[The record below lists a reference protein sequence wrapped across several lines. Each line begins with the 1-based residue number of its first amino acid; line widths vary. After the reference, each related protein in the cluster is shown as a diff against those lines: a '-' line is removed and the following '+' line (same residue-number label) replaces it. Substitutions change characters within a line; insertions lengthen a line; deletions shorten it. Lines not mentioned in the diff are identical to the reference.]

1 MKLLFTLLL
10 CLLLAGCTAQ
20 KEVPTDGAIPVF
32 TETENLLEQQYGS
45 DVEAAFLPVPQ
56 ADQFL
61 PADDGFLLRS
71 GSTLMILNEALQI
84 TASRTLDFE
93 PLAAVRSDTVSVFD
107 AGSRQFSLM
116 DLSLQEMQCLT
127 LPANLSGVPVCADNT
142 LYYCTDNGIY
152 RWDLVSG
159 IRRRIRESAY
169 EKQTL
174 VDIHT
179 NPAVL
184 QYRILENGQEK
195 DLFVDC
201 ESGRLLHT
209 LAAPAKLTTFQGR
222 YYCVFSSGSV
232 ENLVFG
238 KDAEMPMGLFT
249 GFHSGRG
256 IFLAESHNGLILEK
270 NQLSCYDLETGLPVD
285 TLSLHH
291 PPETILEHN
300 GRILLLIREGSHSVL
315 LHWQPG
321 STTTEGPVH
330 TGPWFTSDAPD
341 HAGLSQCR
349 EYAEQLSEQYGL
361 DVRIWK
367 DAAAVSPWDYTFT
380 PEYRYPVLLN
390 QLQTLEQGLSRYPKE
405 LLSQTAAHFDALKI
419 CLVQSVT
426 GTAGSGSLV
435 TATGVQF
442 LNDKDAHV
450 VIAAGPYQEQ
460 ALYHELFHVME
471 THILSCSN
479 ALDRWNELN
488 PAGFSYDLDHTAN
501 AQRNSGVYLEN
512 GTRAFVDTYSMSF
525 PKEDRARIFEYAML
539 EDSAHLFRSDTMQRK
554 LSAICSGIRE
564 AYNLENRDGPFPWEQ
579 YLH

>member
-20 KEVPTDGAIPVF
+20 EEVPTDGTVPVF
-32 TETENLLEQQYGS
+32 KETENLLEQQYGS
-45 DVEAAFLPVPQ
+45 NVEAAFLPVSQ
-56 ADQFL
+56 VDQLL
-61 PADDGFLLRS
+61 PAGDGFLLRS
-71 GSTLMILNEALQI
+71 GSTLMILNEDLQVTNSCI
-84 TASRTLDFE
+84 LDFE
-93 PLAAVRSDTVSVFD
+93 PLATVRSDTVTVFD
-107 AGSRQFSLM
+107 AGSRQISLM
-116 DLSLQEMQCLT
+116 DLTFQETQCLT
-127 LPANLSGVPVCADNT
+127 LPSDLSGIPVFADNT
-142 LYYCTDNGIY
+142 LYYCTDSGIY
-152 RWDLVSG
+152 RWDLTSG

-169 EKQTL
+169 GQQTL
-174 VDIHT
+174 VDIHA

-209 LAAPAKLTTFQGR
+209 LAAPANLTTSQGR

-238 KDAEMPMGLFT
+238 RDSEAPLGLFT
-249 GFHSGRG
+249 GFHSSRG
-256 IFLAESHNGLILEK
+256 IFLPESHSCLILEG
-270 NQLSCYDLETGLPVD
+270 NHLSCYNLETGLLMD

-291 PPETILEHN
+291 TPEAILEHD
-300 GRILLLIREGSHSVL
+300 GRILLLIREDDHSVL
-315 LHWQPG
+315 LQWQPE
-321 STTTEGPVH
+321 SILEEGPVH
-330 TGPWFTSDAPD
+330 TGPWFTADAPD

-349 EYAEQLSEQYGL
+349 EYAEQLSELYGL

-380 PEYRYPVLLN
+380 PEFRYPVLLN
-390 QLQTLEQGLSRYPKE
+390 QLQTLERGLNRYPKE
-405 LLSQTAAHFDALKI
+405 LLSQTAAHFDSLKI
-419 CLVQSVT
+419 CLVQTVA
-426 GTAGSGSLV
+426 GTAGAGSLS

-442 LNDKDAHV
+442 LNDRDAHV

-488 PAGFSYDLDHTAN
+488 PAGFSYDLDHTTN

-539 EDSAHLFRSDTMQRK
+539 EDSSHLFRSDTMQRK
-554 LSAICSGIRE
+554 LSAICTGIRE
-564 AYNLENRDGPFPWEQ
+564 AYNLENTDGPFPWEQ